1 MFRWHTR
8 QNEGVTGTSEDQDL
22 RTFTGES
29 FMCNQAQQEK
39 GPFHPL
45 EIHKHVSAQK

>member
-22 RTFTGES
+22 QTFTGES
-29 FMCNQAQQEK
+29 FMCNQAQQETC
-39 GPFHPL
+39 PFHPL
-45 EIHKHVSAQK
+45 EIHKHVSAQQ